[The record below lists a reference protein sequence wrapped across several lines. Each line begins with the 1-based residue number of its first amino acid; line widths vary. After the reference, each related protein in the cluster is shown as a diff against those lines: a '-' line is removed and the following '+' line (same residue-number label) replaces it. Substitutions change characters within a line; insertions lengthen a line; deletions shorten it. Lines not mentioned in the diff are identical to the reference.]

1 MSLWLTVVLAGA
13 LTFAIRLSFIGAAGR
28 IGIPAWFERM
38 LRFVPV
44 AALTALIWP
53 DLLIAQGTL
62 SLDEPRL
69 LAGLLAAAIAWRT
82 RNVLATTSG
91 GMLALWAIQWLR

>member
-1 MSLWLTVVLAGA
+1 MNLWLTILLAGA

-28 IGIPAWFERM
+28 MGIPAWFERM

-53 DLLIAQGTL
+53 DLLMAQAAISFG
-62 SLDEPRL
+62 EPRL
-69 LAGLLAAAIAWRT
+69 FAGLLAALIAWHT
-82 RNVLATTSG
+82 RNVLATIGG
-91 GMLALWAIQWLR
+91 GMVALWMIQWLR

>member
-28 IGIPAWFERM
+28 IGISAWFERM

-53 DLLIAQGTL
+53 DLLIAQGAL
-62 SLDEPRL
+62 SLGEPRL

-82 RNVLATTSG
+82 RNVLAAISG

>member
-1 MSLWLTVVLAGA
+1 MSLWLAVLLAGA

-28 IGIPAWFERM
+28 VGVPAWFERM

-53 DLLIAQGTL
+53 DLLITQGAL
-62 SLDEPRL
+62 SLGEPRL
-69 LAGLLAAAIAWRT
+69 LAGLLAALIAWRT
-82 RNVLATTSG
+82 RNVLATIGG
-91 GMLALWAIQWLR
+91 GMLALWAMQWLR